1 MPNNPKLAVIGA
13 GNIASFHVPAL
24 REAGFEVNSIAASPQ
39 SKNVKHFADEYKI
52 PRIYE
57 MPSQLLE
64 SHREWDALLICSSV
78 ESTLRYLKSAIE
90 LGVPTLVEKPVSK
103 NPKDLLSMVGGDY
116 KVIVGYNRRF
126 YKMVHEARDFVNS
139 GAPVIATLTIPEL
152 IETPKRLADSP
163 DYMSAFFTN
172 SVHGLD
178 LARFVLGDITLK
190 DVQHLRNDSG
200 LCLGIV
206 ATFTSKN
213 GNVLQFCGNWSAPAN
228 FGLIL
233 DRQGARFSLS
243 PFENAIIFD
252 GIDVIEPTAETP
264 LRRYMPRPVKI
275 TELDGDDLCFKPG
288 FVAQV
293 RALMDLV
300 RGVRS
305 KTAATL
311 DDAYAVL
318 GIVESLVEFP

>member
-1 MPNNPKLAVIGA
+1 MPNNPKLAVIGS
-13 GNIASFHVPAL
+13 GNIARFHVPAL
-24 REAGFEVNSIAASPQ
+24 REAGFEVNAITASPQ
-39 SKNVKHFADEYKI
+39 SKNVKHFAEEFEI

-78 ESTLRYLKSAIE
+78 NSTLSYLRGAIE
-90 LGVPTLVEKPVSK
+90 LGVPTLVEKPVAKS
-103 NPKDLLSMVGGDY
+103 PKDLLSMVGGDY

-139 GAPVIATLTIPEL
+139 GAPVLATLTIPEL
-152 IETPKRLADSP
+152 IQTPKRLADSP

-178 LARFVLGDITLK
+178 LARFVLGGITLK
-190 DVQHLRNDSG
+190 DVQHLMDGSG
-200 LCLGIV
+200 LCLGMV
-206 ATFTSKN
+206 ATFTSEN
-213 GNVLQFCGNWSAPAN
+213 GNILQFCGNWSAPTN
-228 FGLIL
+228 FGLTL
-233 DRQGARFSLS
+233 DRQGTRFSLS
-243 PFENAIIFD
+243 PFENAIIFE

-264 LRRYMPRPVKI
+264 LRRYMPKPVK
-275 TELDGDDLCFKPG
+275 TMELDGDDLRFKPG
-288 FVAQV
+288 FVAQG

-311 DDAYAVL
+311 DDAYAAL
-318 GIVESLVEFP
+318 SIIESLVEFP